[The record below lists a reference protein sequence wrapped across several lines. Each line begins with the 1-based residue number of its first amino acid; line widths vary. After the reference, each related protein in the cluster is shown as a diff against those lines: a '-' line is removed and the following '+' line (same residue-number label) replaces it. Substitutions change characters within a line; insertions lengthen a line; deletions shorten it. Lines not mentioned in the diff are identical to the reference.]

1 MPNLVIKSETNINKV
16 DYELLIS
23 YQQYLLA
30 SGDWILRSRRL
41 SNENGCSDKD
51 MLKGKMK
58 LETLGVCEDFCKD
71 TRFLQYHESTYCG
84 CFSECDFK
92 RPANEY
98 NSKADVYE
106 QQNFG
111 MISSRNIHN

>member
-1 MPNLVIKSETNINKV
+1 
-16 DYELLIS
+16 
-23 YQQYLLA
+23 
-30 SGDWILRSRRL
+30 
-41 SNENGCSDKD
+41 

-84 CFSECDFK
+84 CFLECDFK

-111 MISSRNIHN
+111 MISSRNIYNWINLMQFRLCGVHRIKYF

>member
-1 MPNLVIKSETNINKV
+1 M
-16 DYELLIS
+16 IS

-30 SGDWILRSRRL
+30 SGDWILRSLRSL
-41 SNENGCSDKD
+41 NETGCSDKD

-84 CFSECDFK
+84 CFVECDFE